1 VRSFG
6 SSLHRRRN
14 AGGRF
19 FPTHRGSA
27 VPECKSLPDRSP
39 LHTLVYEPD
48 GFEAGG
54 IAGRTNLA
62 TLDVLCIAPTR
73 RVVWDGVRKVIL
85 IILLF
90 TVAGLY
96 LIGRRV
102 LLTLL
107 AWGAAGVALVGLMFG
122 LAWSMD
128 KQVPL
133 QWLDS
138 CAEMG
143 RHAAQHLAGSID
155 QMLH

>member
-1 VRSFG
+1 
-6 SSLHRRRN
+6 
-14 AGGRF
+14 
-19 FPTHRGSA
+19 
-27 VPECKSLPDRSP
+27 
-39 LHTLVYEPD
+39 
-48 GFEAGG
+48 
-54 IAGRTNLA
+54 
-62 TLDVLCIAPTR
+62 
-73 RVVWDGVRKVIL
+73 VIL

-107 AWGAAGVALVGLMFG
+107 AWGVACVALVGLMFG
-122 LAWSMD
+122 LAWAMD

-143 RHAAQHLAGSID
+143 RHAAQQLAGSID

>member
-1 VRSFG
+1 MY
-6 SSLHRRRN
+6 L
-14 AGGRF
+14 
-19 FPTHRGSA
+19 
-27 VPECKSLPDRSP
+27 L
-39 LHTLVYEPD
+39 
-48 GFEAGG
+48 
-54 IAGRTNLA
+54 IA
-62 TLDVLCIAPTR
+62 
-73 RVVWDGVRKVIL
+73 
-85 IILLF
+85 LF

-107 AWGAAGVALVGLMFG
+107 AWGVGCVALLGLMFG

-143 RHAAQHLAGSID
+143 RHAVAQVAGSID

>member
-6 SSLHRRRN
+6 PSLRRSRN
-14 AGGRF
+14 AGGLFCATRRG
-19 FPTHRGSA
+19 PT
-27 VPECKSLPDRSP
+27 VPECNFLPDRSQT
-39 LHTLVYEPD
+39 HTLVHEPD

-54 IAGRTNLA
+54 IAGLDNLA
-62 TLDVLCIAPTR
+62 TLDALCIAPTR

-107 AWGAAGVALVGLMFG
+107 AWGAASVALVGLMFG

-143 RHAAQHLAGSID
+143 RHAAQQLAGSID